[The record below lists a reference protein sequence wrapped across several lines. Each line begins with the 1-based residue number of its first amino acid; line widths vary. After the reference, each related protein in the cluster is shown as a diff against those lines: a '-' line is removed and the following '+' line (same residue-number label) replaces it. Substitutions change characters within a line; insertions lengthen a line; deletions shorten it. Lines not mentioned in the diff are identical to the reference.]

1 MFDSLLLLLSLA
13 AVAPVAE
20 APATHRVPAGTEL
33 VFEMVQAVGSKG
45 SQRGD
50 RFDLRLAEPLYAD
63 GRLLLPVGTPA
74 VGEVVHADRARSGGQ
89 AGELILAARYLVAG
103 DARINLRSFK
113 AGTGRSRTGASAA
126 TSVAAGPLGLFV
138 RGGNIELPA
147 GTLITAQL
155 REDTSLPAMPEP
167 GPAEPQAEPEEPE
180 IQQENPGETTR

>member
-1 MFDSLLLLLSLA
+1 MLDCLILLLSLA
-13 AVAPVAE
+13 AAAPAAE
-20 APATHRVPAGTEL
+20 APATRHVPAGTEL

-50 RFDLRLAEPLYAD
+50 RFDLRLAEPLTVD
-63 GRLLLPVGTPA
+63 GQLVLPAGAPA

-89 AGELILAARYLVAG
+89 AGELILAARYLVVG
-103 DARINLRSFK
+103 DARISLRSFK

-155 REDTSLPAMPEP
+155 REDTSLPVVPDA
-167 GPAEPQAEPEEPE
+167 GPAAPQAEPEEPE
-180 IQQENPGETTR
+180 IQQETPGETTR